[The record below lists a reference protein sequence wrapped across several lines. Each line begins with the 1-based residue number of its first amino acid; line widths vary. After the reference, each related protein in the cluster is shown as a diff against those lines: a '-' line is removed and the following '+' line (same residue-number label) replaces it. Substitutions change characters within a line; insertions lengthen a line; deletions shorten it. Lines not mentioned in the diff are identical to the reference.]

1 MAKSLKESSIAAFEK
16 SLLSLMKQSL
26 ESGRMAVSIAALEYL
41 VSELWKDK
49 SWNSTI
55 VLGLLPSVMTKNIDD
70 TSGLLMAILNMK
82 LDLDADSKTT
92 LRQFA
97 VKHADSWKSKEGV
110 TGDER
115 HLILFVKILLITQ
128 KDYYEDNKRLWK
140 ELIAFLLRKPES
152 FENSFA
158 TAINVL
164 KGERA
169 PLTDFV
175 VSNTLLDIHMDKLMA
190 CSTPDL
196 QRVLVS
202 LLALDESIQVLSKPV
217 LKVISQ
223 FLQSSLDLLI
233 KSTLVIRNKKSLS
246 LDRIV
251 FQNGLTALYT
261 AKNVLEQG
269 DCAKEALQLVCD
281 NFYSILQLSIC
292 DPTTIGSF
300 KWDSTSNLNITDTMN
315 ELRELAKSAVSLFC
329 SKNIHLSSEMASQ
342 WGILWNASFSNMD
355 HCARYDILPLNLF
368 SLYSDNHSLC
378 IVLWIIL
385 KR

>member
-26 ESGRMAVSIAALEYL
+26 ESDRIAVSIAALEYL

-49 SWNSTI
+49 SLNSTI
-55 VLGLLPSVMTKNIDD
+55 VLGLLPSVMTKNIGD

-82 LDLDADSKTT
+82 LDFDTDSKAA

-97 VKHADSWKSKEGV
+97 VTHADSWKSKEGM
-110 TGDER
+110 TEDKR
-115 HLILFVKILLITQ
+115 HLILFVKVLIITQ

-140 ELIAFLLRKPES
+140 ELIAFLLRNPES
-152 FENSFA
+152 FENLFA
-158 TAINVL
+158 TAIDVL
-164 KGERA
+164 KGERT

-175 VSNTLLDIHMDKLMA
+175 VSDSLLDIHMDKLTS

-196 QRVLVS
+196 QKVLVS

-217 LKVISQ
+217 LEFISQ
-223 FLQSSLDLLI
+223 FLLGSLDLLI

-246 LDRIV
+246 LDRTV
-251 FQNGLTALYT
+251 FQNGFTALYT
-261 AKNVLEQG
+261 AKYVLEQG
-269 DCAKEALQLVCD
+269 DCAKGALQMVCD

-315 ELRELAKSAVSLFC
+315 ELRELAKCAVSLFR
-329 SKNIHLSSEMASQ
+329 SKKINLSSEMASQ

-355 HCARYDILPLNLF
+355 HCARYYFSRFF
-368 SLYSDNHSLC
+368 SLYSENHSVF